1 MELLVPISTT
11 EKPLTL
17 VNPYPSALDAVSFI
31 TNNAILDGTLYFWTH
46 GTKIGAEQLI
56 WDQGHSTSDD
66 YASLT

>member
-31 TNNAILDGTLYFWTH
+31 TNNAILDGTY
-46 GTKIGAEQLI
+46 IS
-56 WDQGHSTSDD
+56 GHME
-66 YASLT
+66 LKLGQNN